1 MARKSSESKLVV
13 AVTSLPTRLSPPSDF
28 PLAES
33 EVWKSVVATKPI
45 DWFQAD
51 SAPLLSEYCRA
62 VVMADRLAM
71 MIEAAMTAPDE
82 DGPSLKDLLKLR
94 DMESRRVATLA
105 VKMRL
110 TQQSRYTPMA
120 SATADRKA
128 GGIRPWEIKA

>member
-1 MARKSSESKLVV
+1 MARKSSEAQLVR

-28 PLAES
+28 PPSES
-33 EVWKSVVATKPI
+33 EVWRSVVSTKPV

-51 SAPLLSEYCRA
+51 SAPLLAEYCRA
-62 VVMADRLAM
+62 VVMTDRLAM

-82 DGPSLKDLLKLR
+82 DGPSLKDLLKMR
-94 DMESRRVATLA
+94 DVESRRAATLA

-128 GGIRPWEIKA
+128 GGVRPWEKQG